1 MVNQDKIFCK
11 RLSDLIEWYDPE
23 FKFRKETAK
32 NVLVD
37 LKNKIENSNC
47 PTCDE
52 DEDEVIIKSRKKIT
66 KYPPKLWTC
75 PECDVT
81 ITTKNRVSHTRSNK
95 HENNISSFIC
105 EESE

>member
-1 MVNQDKIFCK
+1 MVNQDKIFRK
-11 RLSDLIEWYDPE
+11 RVEDLIEWYDPE
-23 FKFRKETAK
+23 FKSRKETAK
-32 NVLVD
+32 DLLNN

-52 DEDEVIIKSRKKIT
+52 DENIVKSRKKIT

-81 ITTKNRVSHTRSNK
+81 ITTKNRLSHTRSNK
-95 HENNISSFIC
+95 HKHNLNFFIS